1 MSIFIDFCEHLE
13 SNGIE
18 FIPRHGNHEAWNQQF
33 ERLSYQPIEYGSQN
47 IDYQHEYM
55 SENSS
60 KLIDLSFIILS
71 GGKISGLWVLTAA
84 EINNKLTLTSC
95 GKPILAPLFFD
106 SCTRKSRKR
115 FCSAA
120 IKVISTASKIGFNGA
135 LSIQQGPFG
144 NKKDSAFTEWYKQ
157 AIQLSTSISVKHE
170 LYVDLSLS
178 VNEIRSFYR
187 KSYKPFIN
195 KGLREWHY
203 NIYEEGN
210 IDKKK
215 WKEFKDFHL
224 KVSGRITR
232 NNLTWDKQYQMI
244 KLGQA
249 FLITLHGT
257 KDGKLVGCG
266 FFQHTK
272 DEGMYAVAAYDRT
285 LFNKPLGHVVQQA
298 AIEHMKTL
306 GLKWY
311 KLGDRLYANNS
322 ISPSKKEIDI
332 SIFKEGFST
341 NMMPRFELKLS
352 TV

>member
-1 MSIFIDFCEHLE
+1 M
-13 SNGIE
+13 
-18 FIPRHGNHEAWNQQF
+18 
-33 ERLSYQPIEYGSQN
+33 
-47 IDYQHEYM
+47 
-55 SENSS
+55 
-60 KLIDLSFIILS
+60 
-71 GGKISGLWVLTAA
+71 
-84 EINNKLTLTSC
+84 
-95 GKPILAPLFFD
+95 
-106 SCTRKSRKR
+106 
-115 FCSAA
+115 
-120 IKVISTASKIGFNGA
+120 
-135 LSIQQGPFG
+135 
-144 NKKDSAFTEWYKQ
+144 
-157 AIQLSTSISVKHE
+157 
-170 LYVDLSLS
+170 
-178 VNEIRSFYR
+178 
-187 KSYKPFIN
+187 
-195 KGLREWHY
+195 
-203 NIYEEGN
+203 
-210 IDKKK
+210 
-215 WKEFKDFHL
+215 
-224 KVSGRITR
+224 VSGRITR

-322 ISPSKKEIDI
+322 ISASKKEIDI

>member
-215 WKEFKDFHL
+215 W
-224 KVSGRITR
+224 
-232 NNLTWDKQYQMI
+232 YQ
-244 KLGQA
+244 
-249 FLITLHGT
+249 
-257 KDGKLVGCG
+257 
-266 FFQHTK
+266 
-272 DEGMYAVAAYDRT
+272 E
-285 LFNKPLGHVVQQA
+285 
-298 AIEHMKTL
+298 E
-306 GLKWY
+306 
-311 KLGDRLYANNS
+311 
-322 ISPSKKEIDI
+322 
-332 SIFKEGFST
+332 
-341 NMMPRFELKLS
+341 
-352 TV
+352 